1 MKTSLRLIKYLGG
14 VVLAF
19 ALMLTLPAMI
29 VQYANLS
36 NLPFVGAIYLLLII
50 AILAAVIIGFG
61 EKKVFYFSF
70 KSFKDTFIIGS
81 VMSAVTAFYLIT
93 NMYKAIKD
101 YGTPAMDTKSVV
113 LFLISVFLGAGIR
126 EELLTRGLLL
136 SFFKKAFGNSKA
148 SCLAA
153 MSLSSLIFGAIHIS
167 NLDGATNP
175 TPIYAQIIYAVG
187 IGFYLA
193 ALYLRTGNLWGNMV
207 LHFLFDISLMIY
219 PIIYANRSDMDVLIG
234 EWLGDGIIIKSI
246 LISVVSVLLG
256 LYLIR
261 DSKMKDIF
269 KSDKNSSD
277 TIM

>member
-1 MKTSLRLIKYLGG
+1 MKTSLRLTKYLGG
-14 VVLAF
+14 IVLALILIF
-19 ALMLTLPAMI
+19 TLPGII
-29 VQYANLS
+29 VQRANITNKSLMEI
-36 NLPFVGAIYLLLII
+36 VYLLSII
-50 AILAAVIIGFG
+50 AILSAVIIGFG
-61 EKKVFYFSF
+61 EKSVFHFSF
-70 KSFKDTFIIGS
+70 KSFKDTFTIGS

-136 SFFKKAFGNSKA
+136 SFLKKAFGNSKA

-219 PIIYANRSDMDVLIG
+219 PVIYANRSDMDVLIG

>member
-14 VVLAF
+14 IVLAF

-29 VQYANLS
+29 VQHANLS

-81 VMSAVTAFYLIT
+81 AMSAVTAFYLIT

-136 SFFKKAFGNSKA
+136 SFFKKTFGNSKA

-153 MSLSSLIFGAIHIS
+153 MSLSSLIFGAMHIS

-219 PIIYANRSDMDVLIG
+219 PVIYANRSDMDVLIG

-256 LYLIR
+256 LFLIR

>member
-1 MKTSLRLIKYLGG
+1 MKTSLRLTKYLGG
-14 VVLAF
+14 IVLALILIF
-19 ALMLTLPAMI
+19 TLPGII
-29 VQYANLS
+29 VQRANITNKSLMEI
-36 NLPFVGAIYLLLII
+36 VYLLSII
-50 AILAAVIIGFG
+50 AILSAVIIGFG
-61 EKKVFYFSF
+61 EKSVFHFSF
-70 KSFKDTFIIGS
+70 IIFKDNFTIGS

-219 PIIYANRSDMDVLIG
+219 PVIYANRSDMDVLIG

-269 KSDKNSSD
+269 KSDKHSSD

>member
-1 MKTSLRLIKYLGG
+1 MKTSLRLTKYLGG
-14 VVLAF
+14 IVLALILIF
-19 ALMLTLPAMI
+19 TLPGII
-29 VQYANLS
+29 VQRANITNKSLMEI
-36 NLPFVGAIYLLLII
+36 VYLLSII
-50 AILAAVIIGFG
+50 AILSAVIIGFG
-61 EKKVFYFSF
+61 EKSVFHFSL

-113 LFLISVFLGAGIR
+113 Q
-126 EELLTRGLLL
+126 
-136 SFFKKAFGNSKA
+136 AFGNSKA

-219 PIIYANRSDMDVLIG
+219 PVIYANRSDMDVLIG

>member
-1 MKTSLRLIKYLGG
+1 MKTSLRLTKYLGG
-14 VVLAF
+14 IVLALILIF
-19 ALMLTLPAMI
+19 TLPGII
-29 VQYANLS
+29 VQRANITNKSLMEI
-36 NLPFVGAIYLLLII
+36 VYLLSII
-50 AILAAVIIGFG
+50 AILSAVIIGFG
-61 EKKVFYFSF
+61 EKSVFHFSF
-70 KSFKDTFIIGS
+70 KSFKDTFTIGS

-219 PIIYANRSDMDVLIG
+219 PVIYANRSDMDVLIG

>member
-1 MKTSLRLIKYLGG
+1 MKTSLRLTKYLGG
-14 VVLAF
+14 IVLALILIF
-19 ALMLTLPAMI
+19 TLPGII
-29 VQYANLS
+29 VQRANITNKSLMEI
-36 NLPFVGAIYLLLII
+36 VYLLSII
-50 AILAAVIIGFG
+50 AILSAVIIGFG
-61 EKKVFYFSF
+61 EKSVFHFSF

-81 VMSAVTAFYLIT
+81 AMSAVTAFYLIT

-101 YGTPAMDTKSVV
+101 YGTPTMDTKSVV

-136 SFFKKAFGNSKA
+136 SFFKKAFGNSKV

>member
-1 MKTSLRLIKYLGG
+1 MKTSLRLTKYLGG
-14 VVLAF
+14 IVLALILIF
-19 ALMLTLPAMI
+19 TLPGII
-29 VQYANLS
+29 VQRANITNKSLMEI
-36 NLPFVGAIYLLLII
+36 VYLLSII
-50 AILAAVIIGFG
+50 AILSAVIIGFG
-61 EKKVFYFSF
+61 EKSVFHFSF
-70 KSFKDTFIIGS
+70 KSFKDTFTIGS
-81 VMSAVTAFYLIT
+81 VMTAVTLFYLIT
-93 NMYKAIKD
+93 NMYRSIKE
-101 YGTPAMDTKSVV
+101 YGTPLMDTKSVIS
-113 LFLISVFLGAGIR
+113 FLIAVFLGAGIR

-219 PIIYANRSDMDVLIG
+219 PMIYANRSDMDVLIG

>member
-1 MKTSLRLIKYLGG
+1 MKTSLRLTKYLGG
-14 VVLAF
+14 IVLALILIF
-19 ALMLTLPAMI
+19 TLPGII
-29 VQYANLS
+29 VQRANITNKSLMEI
-36 NLPFVGAIYLLLII
+36 VYLLSII
-50 AILAAVIIGFG
+50 AILSAVIIGFG
-61 EKKVFYFSF
+61 EKSVFHFSF
-70 KSFKDTFIIGS
+70 KSFKDTFTIGS
-81 VMSAVTAFYLIT
+81 VMSAVTAFYLIA

-126 EELLTRGLLL
+126 EELLPRGLLL

-219 PIIYANRSDMDVLIG
+219 PVIYANRSDMDVLIG

-269 KSDKNSSD
+269 
-277 TIM
+277 